1 MQFPGMND
9 HCSKHDSN
17 YSYYYYYLY
26 QQHYGLNYVPSKF
39 M

>member
-9 HCSKHDSN
+9 LCSKHDTNNS
-17 YSYYYYYLY
+17 YYYYLY